1 MILWLSSYP
10 KSGNTWARI
19 FLTNYLFEE
28 TDNPFGNIDKINSY
42 PRKKYFNFLEKKDFT
57 TLTERENSFKQYI
70 LSQEKIN
77 LNGELNL
84 LKSHSFCGALN
95 SNNFSNSNNTAGFIY
110 FVRDPRSVAISLAHH
125 NSDTIEN
132 VVKMMI
138 NKNKSISIKLDSV
151 NFIITDKY
159 ESMKKNPYESFKS
172 MLNFIS
178 KFKKIEINENKI
190 HKIIKKCEFTNLQ
203 NFEKKKGFKERKG
216 NDLFFRKGIVD
227 EWKNRLPK
235 NLNEQIKK
243 EFKDEMD
250 ELGYL

>member
-138 NKNKSISIKLDSV
+138 NKNGGKYLSSLS
-151 NFIITDKY
+151 NNTDY
-159 ESMKKNPYESFKS
+159 LLAGDNIGP
-172 MLNFIS
+172 
-178 KFKKIEINENKI
+178 
-190 HKIIKKCEFTNLQ
+190 
-203 NFEKKKGFKERKG
+203 KKKEKAFSLAIPIISEIE
-216 NDLFFRKGIVD
+216 FRTML
-227 EWKNRLPK
+227 E
-235 NLNEQIKK
+235 
-243 EFKDEMD
+243 
-250 ELGYL
+250 